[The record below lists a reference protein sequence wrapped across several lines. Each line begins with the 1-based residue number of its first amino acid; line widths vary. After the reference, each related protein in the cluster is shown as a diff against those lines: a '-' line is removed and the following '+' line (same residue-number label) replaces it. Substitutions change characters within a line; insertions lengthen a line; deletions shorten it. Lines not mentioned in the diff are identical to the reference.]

1 MNIVNMIESIMKN
14 SSSWK
19 KICFIALGL
28 LVVMDAVLPRGEEA
42 HYFVDKIP
50 AFWTIFTLV
59 GCLLL
64 IKVSKGIA
72 HLFLGKDEDYYG

>member
-1 MNIVNMIESIMKN
+1 MRIVTFIESLKKN
-14 SSSWK
+14 AATLK
-19 KICFIALGL
+19 TMCFVGLGL
-28 LVVMDAVLPRGEEA
+28 LVVFDVVLSRENA

-50 AFWTIFTLV
+50 AFWTIFTLA
-59 GCLLL
+59 GCFVL